1 MHTEASFT
9 EVNILTK
16 YSAIIKKLA
25 SLKQLEIH
33 EVQSE
38 AWLLLASFD
47 EEVVVTNELFEKKL
61 LQKVINL
68 SKSCGLGSG
77 SNGGCVNSSTDKE
90 RNTIE
95 IGYAE
100 SAEDAL
106 ERKLEMLQKEVDLE
120 AGISALPDRTQFLL
134 QTLEA
139 ALTGRE
145 ILDRAGSN
153 LGVTCLSVLNRRI
166 SSEIKLACEPTTQE
180 CLF

>member
-68 SKSCGLGSG
+68 TKSCGLGTG

-95 IGYAE
+95 LGYAE

-106 ERKLEMLQKEVDLE
+106 EAKLEMLQKEVDLE
-120 AGISALPDRTQFLL
+120 AGIADLPNRTQFLL
-134 QTLEA
+134 QTLES

-145 ILDRAGSN
+145 ILDRDGSN

-166 SSEIKLACEPTTQE
+166 AKEIQRACEPTTQE